1 MEKKEKIIKKR
12 DAAKN
17 LTYKNIF
24 DILIKFNNVSLTPLY
39 INILLYLF

>member
-24 DILIKFNNVSLTPLY
+24 DTFNK
-39 INILLYLF
+39 I

>member
-12 DAAKN
+12 DVAKN
-17 LTYKNIF
+17 LTYKIF
-24 DILIKFNNVSLTPLY
+24 LVYLIKFNNVSLTPLY